1 MAEVAI
7 ACKFLVDLAKIHPD
21 LGFTV
26 GQLLKA
32 ALWASLCLILCGLF
46 LGPLGILVGGIAG
59 SCVAYAKSKSFKPLW
74 MVLGNMSESER
85 QRLGKKVAELCK
97 ERGIDIARSSASI
110 LPFNV
115 GREILRDVLKYA
127 NKT

>member
-1 MAEVAI
+1 MAEIVVAY
-7 ACKFLVDLAKIHPD
+7 KFLVDLAKIHPD
-21 LGFTV
+21 LGFTIS
-26 GQLLKA
+26 QLLKA

-74 MVLGNMSESER
+74 MILGSMSEAER

-97 ERGIDIARSSASI
+97 ERGINLAKSSATA
-110 LPFNV
+110 LPLDV
-115 GREILRDVLKYA
+115 GREILKEVLKYA
-127 NKT
+127 NKA